1 MRYIEANGYSLE
13 VGSLLDSSFAQLLED
28 KYAES
33 KKIIIVD
40 ENTHEYC
47 LEFLVANFDA
57 LSEAEVIQVPAG
69 EDTKQISMATQVWE
83 ALSDYEVSRY
93 DVIINVG
100 GGVITD
106 FGGFVASCYKRG
118 CDFINI
124 PTSLLAMVDASIGG
138 KTGVNLGGYKNQLG
152 VFSNPVGLYIDP
164 EFLETLPAKELESGF
179 GEMLKHGLIA
189 DEELY
194 RDVCALMKSGEPIGE
209 DVLIRCIEVKN
220 KIVREDPNEKGLR
233 KILNFGHTIGHA
245 IEGHYLNS
253 QPLTHGHAIALGMVM
268 EAYLSV
274 KVNGLAQAMY
284 LEIEAF
290 ILDYYRFPKFSDED
304 IQAML
309 LLVQNDKKNRAGKVL
324 CSLIPEIGRCTYDIP
339 VRQELFL
346 EVFLHFKNQQ
356 LNLN

>member
-1 MRYIEANGYSLE
+1 MRYIKANGYSLE
-13 VGSLLDSSFAQLLED
+13 VGSLLESSFAQLLEE

-33 KKIIIVD
+33 KKVIIVD
-40 ENTHEYC
+40 ENTSEHC
-47 LEFLVANFDA
+47 LSFLVSNFDA
-57 LSEAEVIQVPAG
+57 LSEAEVIQLPSG
-69 EDTKQISMATQVWE
+69 EDTKQITMAANVWE
-83 ALSDYEVSRY
+83 ALTEYGFSRY
-93 DVIINVG
+93 DLIINLG

-118 CDFINI
+118 VDFINI

-138 KTGVNLGGYKNQLG
+138 KTGLNLGDYKNQLG
-152 VFSNPVGLYIDP
+152 VFSNPVGLYIDV
-164 EFLETLPAKELESGF
+164 EFLETLPAEELESGF

-194 RDVCALMKSGEPIGE
+194 REVCALMKSGEPIGE

-245 IEGHYLNS
+245 IEGHYLYSN
-253 QPLTHGHAIALGMVM
+253 PLAHGHAIALGMVM
-268 EAYLSV
+268 EAYISV
-274 KVNGLAQAMY
+274 KVCGLPQAVY
-284 LEIEAF
+284 TEIEKF
-290 ILDYYRFPKFSDED
+290 ILDHYRFPKFSDED
-304 IQAML
+304 IQAMMV
-309 LLVQNDKKNRAGKVL
+309 LVQNDKKNRAGKVL
-324 CSLIPEIGRCTYDIP
+324 CSLIPKIGRCTYDHP